1 MAKRFVRTLNCL
13 ILVWWFHCCHFQEWQ
28 SWNHTH
34 WSMPPDH
41 RLSLGTFSEP
51 VRSAVRKCL
60 GSHATGPSGTH
71 GERNGWIMNEW
82 MNAWLDE
89 WMNAISFHQ
98 DIARCKFIIWFLI
111 YVIKAYP
118 QLLRVWNG
126 CPPGV
131 WRSEVWNGRLTIVD
145 LFHLDHF
152 RPFYAFTCMM
162 MILDLWILR
171 FWNFGNLGWILGI
184 WIFWSFR
191 IWILGDLDFG
201 NLDLLRM
208 LWIWDFFL

>member
-1 MAKRFVRTLNCL
+1 MQTRILRCL
-13 ILVWWFHCCHFQEWQ
+13 WAILKN
-28 SWNHTH
+28 S
-34 WSMPPDH
+34 
-41 RLSLGTFSEP
+41 
-51 VRSAVRKCL
+51 RSKLVAV
-60 GSHATGPSGTH
+60 
-71 GERNGWIMNEW
+71 ERVV
-82 MNAWLDE
+82 
-89 WMNAISFHQ
+89 FT
-98 DIARCKFIIWFLI
+98 
-111 YVIKAYP
+111 YP

-126 CPPGV
+126 WPPGV

-171 FWNFGNLGWILGI
+171 FWNVGLWNFGNLGWILGI

-208 LWIWDFFL
+208 LWICFFFCNILHGSQWEKSTLIID

>member
-1 MAKRFVRTLNCL
+1 MSQQLWLPDWSSFTQHLESLKSLGGSTVSHDVSTGL
-13 ILVWWFHCCHFQEWQ
+13 IL
-28 SWNHTH
+28 
-34 WSMPPDH
+34 
-41 RLSLGTFSEP
+41 LL
-51 VRSAVRKCL
+51 
-60 GSHATGPSGTH
+60 
-71 GERNGWIMNEW
+71 
-82 MNAWLDE
+82 
-89 WMNAISFHQ
+89 
-98 DIARCKFIIWFLI
+98 
-111 YVIKAYP
+111 YP

-152 RPFYAFTCMM
+152 RPSYAFTCMM

-171 FWNFGNLGWILGI
+171 FWNVGLWNLGNLGWILGI

-208 LWIWDFFL
+208 LWIWDFDTSTGFFL